1 MLKPKAIARPF
12 KINCAVGFTLIELM
26 VTVTLLLVLV
36 LITMPEMRTYTVNS
50 KIRRTAE
57 AFTADLMEA
66 RAEAVRINQPVIFTL
81 TATPNPFDHTDPDTL
96 VADGKG
102 PNWATHV
109 VTVADGGN
117 WENPRLLRA
126 MDSEKLGKA
135 ISIKLAK
142 GNIAGKKRLVFNG
155 FGVVANS
162 EKISGNYLG
171 FQFTSEEYNPGCALD
186 NPIRCLQVEI
196 SPSGSARICE
206 PGRTDE
212 RSCRV

>member
-1 MLKPKAIARPF
+1 MLKPKAITRQM
-12 KINCAVGFTLIELM
+12 NCASGFTLIELM
-26 VTVTLLLVLV
+26 VTVTLFTILV
-36 LITMPEMRTYTVNS
+36 LIAMPDMRTYMVNS

-57 AFTADLMEA
+57 AFTADLMAA
-66 RAEAVRINQPVIFTL
+66 RAEAIRTNQPVIFTL
-81 TATPNPFDHTDPDTL
+81 TATPNPFDHKDPDAL
-96 VADGKG
+96 VADGRG

-109 VTVADGGN
+109 VTATDGGG

-135 ISIKLAK
+135 VNIKLAK
-142 GNIAGKKRLVFNG
+142 GNIKDKKRLVFNG

-171 FQFTSEEYNPGCALD
+171 FQFTDEGDNPVCELN

-196 SPSGSARICE
+196 SPSGSVRICE

-212 RSCRV
+212 RSCRA